1 MSARPESL
9 SSTLARWLPSPFL
22 KGSLAFHAAAA
33 AALAA
38 EPDVWPLALGALVA
52 DHLII
57 SASGVVPRG
66 DLLGPN
72 LARLPAGGPPRLALT
87 VDDGPDPEV
96 TPALLDALDAESI
109 RATFFCI
116 GERVAAHPALA
127 REIRRRGHALENHS
141 LTHPYTFSFL
151 GPRAMAAEVDGA
163 QRLIAEVVGHR
174 PRFFRA
180 PAGLRNPFLEP
191 ILSARGLRLASWT
204 RRGFDTVAG
213 DARLVQRRL
222 LRGLGARDILLLHD
236 GRAARTRA
244 GVPVALAVL
253 PALGAAARAAGLPW
267 ATLPEACPP

>member
-1 MSARPESL
+1 MPASADTL
-9 SSTLARWLPSPFL
+9 TSTLGRWLPSPFL

-33 AALAA
+33 TAVAV
-38 EPDVWPLALGALVA
+38 EPGLWPLALGGLAA

-57 SASGVVPRG
+57 SASGIVPRG

-72 LARLPAGGPPRLALT
+72 LSRLPAGGPPRIALT

-96 TPALLDALDAESI
+96 TPPLLDALDREGI

-116 GERVAAHPALA
+116 GVRVAAEPKLA
-127 REIRRRGHALENHS
+127 REILRRGHALENHS
-141 LTHPYTFSFL
+141 LSHPYTFSFL
-151 GPRAMAAEVDGA
+151 GPRAMAAEVDGG
-163 QRLIAEVVGHR
+163 QRVIEDVLGHR

-191 ILSARGLRLASWT
+191 ILRSRGLSLASWT

-213 DARLVQRRL
+213 DAALIERRL
-222 LRGLGARDILLLHD
+222 LRGLAARDILLLHD

-244 GVPVALAVL
+244 GVPVALEVL
-253 PALGAAARAAGLPW
+253 PALARAARAAGLGW
-267 ATLPEACPP
+267 VTLPAGCAP